1 MQDSPHS
8 GFARSGPLLG
18 LRVLELAAPGPVEM
32 AGMLLADLGADVVRV
47 ERPGSDEDGLPLRR
61 QARVLRRGRRS
72 MVLDL
77 KHPFGIEAL
86 LALADGCD
94 ALLEGFRPGVM
105 ERLGCGPQVCLARKP
120 ALVYCRMT
128 GWGQQGPLSSCAGH
142 DINFIALSGILD
154 LIGSAETP
162 AIPTNVLGDFAG
174 GALYL
179 ALGAVCGILS
189 ARATGC
195 GQVVDAAIVDGALSL
210 LGMHFGLRSAGLESA
225 ARGTNLLDGGMP
237 HYRLYRTRDGKFVS
251 IGALEPKFYRELM
264 RVTGLTER
272 FGTSQLD
279 RGRWTELG
287 AALEEVFASRTR
299 EEWCD
304 AFEGVEACFAPVL
317 SPAEA
322 AAHPHQV
329 ARSAMI
335 DLEGVNQPAP
345 APRFSATPGAVR
357 SPPPR
362 VGEHSEQILGELG
375 YGQAR
380 IEELRSLGVLGPA
393 GPQSR

>member
-1 MQDSPHS
+1 MHDYPHPGSP
-8 GFARSGPLLG
+8 RSGPLLG
-18 LRVLELAAPGPVEM
+18 LRVLELAAPGPVDM
-32 AGMLLADLGADVVRV
+32 AGMLLSDLGADVIRV
-47 ERPGSDEDGLPLRR
+47 ERPGGDEDGLPLRR

-72 MVLDL
+72 IVLDL
-77 KHPFGIEAL
+77 KHALGIETL
-86 LALADGCD
+86 LTLAGGCD

-105 ERLGCGPQVCLARKP
+105 ERLGCGPQECLVRKP

-128 GWGQQGPLSSCAGH
+128 GWGQQGPLSSSAGH

-154 LIGSAETP
+154 LVGTAETP
-162 AIPTNVLGDFAG
+162 AIPSNVLGDFAG

-189 ARATGC
+189 ARTTGR

-210 LGMHFGLRSAGLESA
+210 LSMHFGLRSAGLESA
-225 ARGTNLLDGGMP
+225 PRGTNLLDGGMP
-237 HYRLYRTRDGKFVS
+237 HYRLYRTRDGRFVS
-251 IGALEPKFYRELM
+251 VGALEPKFYRELM
-264 RVTGLTER
+264 RVTGLAER
-272 FGTSQLD
+272 FGASQLD
-279 RGRWTELG
+279 RRHWPELR
-287 AALEEVFASRTR
+287 AALEATFANRTR
-299 EEWCD
+299 DEWCN

-329 ARSAMI
+329 ARSAMVE
-335 DLEGVNQPAP
+335 LEGVSQPAP
-345 APRFSATPGAVR
+345 APRFSVTPGAVC

-362 VGEHSEQILGELG
+362 LGEHGEQILGGLG
-375 YGQAR
+375 YSRAR
-380 IEELRSLGVLGPA
+380 IDELRSLGVLDPA